1 MDVFWQTCYGDQ
13 AADVLKHQLESA
25 AEDIGASRDGN
36 NDKGFK
42 QNKTTNFDT
51 EIPN

>member
-1 MDVFWQTCYGDQ
+1 MGVFWQTCYGDQ

-25 AEDIGASRDGN
+25 ADDIGARDGN

-42 QNKTTNFDT
+42 
-51 EIPN
+51 